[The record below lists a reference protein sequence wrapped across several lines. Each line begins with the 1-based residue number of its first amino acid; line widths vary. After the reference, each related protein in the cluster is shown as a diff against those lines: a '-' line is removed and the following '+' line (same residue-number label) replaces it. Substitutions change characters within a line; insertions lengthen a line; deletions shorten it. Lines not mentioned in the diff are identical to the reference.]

1 MSLLT
6 DNEIKKKVE
15 EGVIKFEN
23 FSEDCLEPASYDMR
37 LGEQAFKSRPERG
50 LINIKDLGMITI
62 EPGEFTILT
71 THERIELP
79 KNIAGHIGLRSHY
92 ARKGIV
98 LLSGPQIDPGFRG
111 LLTVAAYNIG
121 PRDVVIPFLEKFC
134 TTEYYALNTDALK
147 PYKGEYQDQIR
158 IPTLDIEFFREAKGA
173 TLAEVIESVGSLA
186 KSVNSLETTVNGLK
200 ATVNSLKGT
209 IALLIPVIAV
219 VVAIVTLAITI
230 LVP

>member
-1 MSLLT
+1 MALLT
-6 DNEIKKKVE
+6 DGEIKKKIS
-15 EGVIKFEN
+15 EGVLKIEN

-37 LGEQAFKSRPERG
+37 LGEQAFKSRHERG
-50 LINIKDLGMITI
+50 LINIKDSGMITI

-92 ARKGIV
+92 ARKGVI
-98 LLSGPQIDPGFRG
+98 LLSGPQIDPGFKG
-111 LLTVAAYNIG
+111 LLTVAVYNVG

-134 TTEYYALNTDALK
+134 TTEYYALNIDALK
-147 PYKGEYQDQIR
+147 PYKGEYQNQIK
-158 IPTLDIEFFREAKGA
+158 IPTSDIEFLREAKGA

-186 KSVNSLETTVNGLK
+186 RSVNSLEATVSGLK
-200 ATVNSLKGT
+200 TT
-209 IALLIPVIAV
+209 IVLLVPIIGA
-219 VVAIVTLAITI
+219 VVAIVTLAVMI